1 MVNNVKVAYQFQNTT
16 TNEDAIKLV
25 KDKWL
30 RIKCN
35 PQYAKEALENS
46 CKFSEI
52 ICEIKRN
59 SYSVIK
65 SVFEKDF
72 LINLGDILENKLLES
87 LPGMKVRAHTKENH
101 SDSMEI
107 FHEKLP
113 NNADFEYAKKITA
126 GLSIKDPLIEMPNI
140 LEIVKNK
147 TLEGV
152 VTGYYESIP
161 KLTYAKARISF
172 FDSVG
177 PRDTQFWHSDP
188 GSYRVLKALIYL
200 NDVDENGGPFEIIS
214 GSHFKKFQDWDKITR
229 HSQENLKKFYNTDK
243 FIKITASV
251 GDVIF
256 ADATAFHKGNVPI
269 ESNRRIII
277 LNFCLHD
284 EYGLPYEKVKINKS
298 DLMKSKGITKCML
311 ENLEIVEN

>member
-1 MVNNVKVAYQFQNTT
+1 MAYQFQNTT

-30 RIKCN
+30 RIKNN

-52 ICEIKRN
+52 IYELKRN
-59 SYSVIK
+59 SYSVVK
-65 SVFEKDF
+65 SLLEKDF
-72 LINLGDILENKLLES
+72 LINLGETLEKKLLDS
-87 LPGMKVRAHTKENH
+87 LPGMEVRAHTKESH
-101 SDSMEI
+101 ADSMEI
-107 FHEKLP
+107 FHEILP
-113 NNADFEYAKKITA
+113 HNADFEYAKKITA
-126 GLSIKDPLIEMPNI
+126 GISLKNPLIEMPNI
-140 LEIVKNK
+140 LEIIKNK
-147 TLEGV
+147 TVEGI

-161 KLTYAKARISF
+161 KLTFAKARISF
-172 FDSVG
+172 FNSIG

-200 NDVDENGGPFEIIS
+200 NDVNEKGGPFEIIS
-214 GSHFKKFQDWDKITR
+214 GSHVKKFKDWEKITR
-229 HSQENLKKFYNTDK
+229 HSEENLKKIYNADK
-243 FIKITASV
+243 FKKITASL

-269 ESNRRIII
+269 DRNRKIII

-284 EYGLPYEKVKINKS
+284 EYGLPYEKVKINKA
-298 DLMKSKGITKCML
+298 DLISSKDITKYML
-311 ENLEIVEN
+311 EDLEIVDN

>member
-1 MVNNVKVAYQFQNTT
+1 MAYQFQNTT

-30 RIKCN
+30 RIKHN
-35 PQYAKEALENS
+35 PQYAKEVLENS

-52 ICEIKRN
+52 IYEIKRN
-59 SYSVIK
+59 SYSVVK
-65 SVFEKDF
+65 SVFKKDF
-72 LINLGDILENKLLES
+72 LIDLQETLENKLLES

-113 NNADFEYAKKITA
+113 KNADFEYAKKITA
-126 GLSIKDPLIEMPNI
+126 GISLKDPLIEMPSI
-140 LEIVKNK
+140 LEIIKNK

-161 KLTYAKARISF
+161 KLTFAKARISF
-172 FDSVG
+172 FDSIG
-177 PRDTQFWHSDP
+177 PRDTQLWHSDP

-200 NDVDENGGPFEIIS
+200 NDVDEKGGPFEIIS
-214 GSHFKKFQDWDKITR
+214 GSHFKKFQNWDKITR
-229 HSQENLKKFYNTDK
+229 HSDENLKEIYSTNKFK
-243 FIKITASV
+243 KITASL
-251 GDVIF
+251 GDLIF

-269 ESNRRIII
+269 DRNRKIII
-277 LNFCLHD
+277 LNFCVHD
-284 EYGLPYEKVKINKS
+284 EYGLPYEKVKINKT
-298 DLMKSKGITKCML
+298 DLMKSKDITKCML
-311 ENLEIVEN
+311 QNLEIIEN

>member
-1 MVNNVKVAYQFQNTT
+1 MAYQFQNTT

-30 RIKCN
+30 RIKYN

-52 ICEIKRN
+52 IYEIKRN
-59 SYSVIK
+59 SYSVVK
-65 SVFEKDF
+65 SLLEKDF
-72 LINLGDILENKLLES
+72 LINLGETLEKKLFDS
-87 LPGMKVRAHTKENH
+87 LPGMEVRAHTKENH

-107 FHEKLP
+107 FYEKLP

-126 GLSIKDPLIEMPNI
+126 GISLKDPLIEMPNI
-140 LEIVKNK
+140 LEIIKNK

-152 VTGYYESIP
+152 VTGYYQSIP
-161 KLTYAKARISF
+161 KLTFAKARISF
-172 FDSVG
+172 FDSIG

-188 GSYRVLKALIYL
+188 GSYTVLKALIYL
-200 NDVDENGGPFEIIS
+200 NDVDEKGGPFEIIS
-214 GSHFKKFQDWDKITR
+214 GSHFKKFQNWDKITR
-229 HSQENLKKFYNTDK
+229 HSQSNLKKFYNTNK
-243 FIKITASV
+243 FIKITGSL

-269 ESNRRIII
+269 DRNRKIII
-277 LNFCLHD
+277 LNFCLNE
-284 EYGLPYEKVKINKS
+284 EYGLPYEKVKINKA
-298 DLMKSKGITKCML
+298 DLLKSKGITKCML
-311 ENLEIVEN
+311 ENLEIIGN

>member
-1 MVNNVKVAYQFQNTT
+1 MAYQFQNTT
-16 TNEDAIKLV
+16 TNDDAIKLV

-30 RIKCN
+30 RIKDY

-52 ICEIKRN
+52 IYEIKRN
-59 SYSVIK
+59 SYSVAR
-65 SVFEKDF
+65 SVLEKDF
-72 LINLGDILENKLLES
+72 LLNLGETLENKLLDS
-87 LPGMKVRAHTKENH
+87 LPGMSVRAHTKENH
-101 SDSMEI
+101 SDAMEI
-107 FHEKLP
+107 FHEILP

-126 GLSIKDPLIEMPNI
+126 GISLKDPLIEMPNI
-140 LEIVKNK
+140 LEIIKNK

-161 KLTYAKARISF
+161 KLTFAKARISF
-172 FDSVG
+172 FDSIG

-200 NDVDENGGPFEIIS
+200 NDVDEKGGPFEIIS
-214 GSHFKKFQDWDKITR
+214 GSHFRKFQDWEKITR
-229 HSQENLKKFYNTDK
+229 HNDEHLKKYYETNK
-243 FIKITASV
+243 FKKITASL

-256 ADATAFHKGNVPI
+256 ADATAFHKGNVPVDR
-269 ESNRRIII
+269 NRKIII

-284 EYGLPYEKVKINKS
+284 EYGLPYEKVKINKT
-298 DLMKSKGITKCML
+298 DLMRTENITKCML
-311 ENLEIVEN
+311 ENLEIIEN